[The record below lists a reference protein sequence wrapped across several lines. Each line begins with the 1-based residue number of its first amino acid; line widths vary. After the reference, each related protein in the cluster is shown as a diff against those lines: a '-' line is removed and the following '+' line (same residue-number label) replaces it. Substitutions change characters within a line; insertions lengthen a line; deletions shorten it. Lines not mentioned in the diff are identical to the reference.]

1 MPDPTRHSGSEAAR
15 VLAEEAGADRQK
27 LFGISELAEEFGV
40 STRTIR
46 FYEDKGLL
54 TPDRVNGARIF
65 SRRDR
70 ARLALILRAKAIGAS
85 LAEIKHFLD
94 LYGEAGEGQRD
105 QLTYLMG
112 RLDEEIAELE
122 RKRAL
127 IDDTLNDLSAMR
139 SDAARALKDMV
150 G

>member
-1 MPDPTRHSGSEAAR
+1 MRHSGSEAAR

-70 ARLALILRAKAIGAS
+70 ARLALILRAKVKETS
-85 LAEIKHFLD
+85 S
-94 LYGEAGEGQRD
+94 R
-105 QLTYLMG
+105 T
-112 RLDEEIAELE
+112 
-122 RKRAL
+122 
-127 IDDTLNDLSAMR
+127 
-139 SDAARALKDMV
+139 
-150 G
+150 